1 MSVLHRPK
9 RSGDIENLRSVE
21 LTELFRARDAS
32 CPKGNKMEIEVNLTN
47 RNLGRYKN
55 DKFSGT
61 SVPLCRCF

>member
-1 MSVLHRPK
+1 MRAKLMME
-9 RSGDIENLRSVE
+9 DIKMLEFAKNDMDTWARRE
-21 LTELFRARDAS
+21 HYIYYTEKL
-32 CPKGNKMEIEVNLTN
+32 KIEFNMIAN